1 MLASEMVEAVSKMY
15 GTGRP
20 ECSGKPMPMNGAPSM
35 MDQLGREDGA
45 DFGVGDG
52 GVVRGSQ

>member
-1 MLASEMVEAVSKMY
+1 MVEAVSKKA
-15 GTGRP
+15 GVFRKVDAD
-20 ECSGKPMPMNGAPSM
+20 EWGAVM
-35 MDQLGREDGA
+35 LDQLGREDGA

>member
-1 MLASEMVEAVSKMY
+1 MFWEADANVW
-15 GTGRP
+15 
-20 ECSGKPMPMNGAPSM
+20 GAVM

-45 DFGVGDG
+45 DFGREEVGDG

>member
-1 MLASEMVEAVSKMY
+1 MREMIDGIVKDEWCWEAGVFRKADAD
-15 GTGRP
+15 
-20 ECSGKPMPMNGAPSM
+20 EWGAVM